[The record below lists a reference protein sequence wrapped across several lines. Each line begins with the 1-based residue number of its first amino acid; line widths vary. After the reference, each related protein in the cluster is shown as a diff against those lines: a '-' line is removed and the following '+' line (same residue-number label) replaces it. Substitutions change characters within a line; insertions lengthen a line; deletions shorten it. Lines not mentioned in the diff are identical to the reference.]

1 MGGTAPCKRRYR
13 ELSEQVFFAFAQFFP
28 DRSDLVVGLFLAELA
43 VALQGHDQS
52 HPFGEGFKILV
63 EDQAGG
69 CPIVAPIAGVGLKG

>member
-43 VALQGHDQS
+43 VALQGHD
-52 HPFGEGFKILV
+52 
-63 EDQAGG
+63 
-69 CPIVAPIAGVGLKG
+69 